1 MKKLLYVG
9 FAVASLFTSCKE
21 NVEEWHPNGPQT
33 PPPGQEAVDYV
44 KTKPKS
50 IFGTAD
56 SEGIVGRPLIELQ
69 DRTGHR
75 VIVKIKVRD
84 FE

>member
-33 PPPGQEAVDYV
+33 PPPGQEAVDYGARGYEV
-44 KTKPKS
+44 FNLVQDIIKP
-50 IFGTAD
+50 
-56 SEGIVGRPLIELQ
+56 
-69 DRTGHR
+69 
-75 VIVKIKVRD
+75 VIYIKKISPFSQETVHIL
-84 FE
+84 FVAV